1 MDKNTIIGLLL
12 MMAVIFGFNILF
24 APSEEEIAQQKQE
37 QVASNQDKKDSGD
50 KQVAT
55 DSLSAN
61 DFAKL
66 KENLKNYGGDSAVI
80 KTADLR

>member
-1 MDKNTIIGLLL
+1 

-55 DSLSAN
+55 DSL
-61 DFAKL
+61 
-66 KENLKNYGGDSAVI
+66 
-80 KTADLR
+80 